1 MRYRLMV
8 VLSLAM
14 ALHATADRAGAQRYY
29 PRGYGAYGM
38 AGWGGDP
45 AAAFMTGLGSYARS
59 AGVYQLDR
67 AKANAINTDTAI
79 KWNKA
84 LRERQRAL
92 REEQKKRSAE
102 QEKERRQQESRTR
115 LESGAALN
123 DLLDQIFDADPGVAK
138 VGRSSAPISPAAI
151 REIPFEWNSEALS
164 ACLDEL
170 TSTGSAIPDILSGPK
185 YVQERNA
192 VRSAVARAF
201 EEDSH
206 GEVSLET
213 RKTIHDAVSHL
224 RAKFLKEEAEYNPG
238 YHEGLNYLTTLAAVN
253 RMLNDP
259 SMKQLLAELQQ
270 GKERTVGDLITFMNA
285 YNLRFGPAESD
296 RQREIYAR
304 LEPTLV
310 AIRDEI
316 SPGAAQ
322 APQLDRSGANLRS
335 AAKSAF
341 RGMNWSDIEAH
352 SKAQ

>member
-1 MRYRLMV
+1 MRRISMV
-8 VLSLAM
+8 GLGLVLALDAM
-14 ALHATADRAGAQRYY
+14 AAVADAQWNY
-29 PRGYGAYGM
+29 PRGYGSYGM

-45 AAAFMTGLGSYARS
+45 AAALMTGLGSYARG

-67 AKANAINTDTAI
+67 AKANAINVDTAI

-92 REEQKKRSAE
+92 RQDQKKRSAE
-102 QEKERRQQESRTR
+102 QEKERREEQAVAR
-115 LESGAALN
+115 LESGASLN
-123 DLLDQIFDADPGVAK
+123 DLLDQIFDADPAVSK
-138 VGRSSAPISPAAI
+138 VSRSSAPISPAAI
-151 REIPFEWNSEALS
+151 REIPFEWNSEALT

-170 TSTGSAIPDILSGPK
+170 TSTGSAIPDILSAPK

-192 VRSAVARAF
+192 VRSAVALAF

-206 GEVSLET
+206 GNVSLET
-213 RKTIHDAVSHL
+213 RKRIHDAVSQL
-224 RAKFLKEEAEYNPG
+224 RAKFLKEEADYNPG
-238 YHEGLNYLTTLAAVN
+238 YHEGMNYLTTLAAVN

-304 LEPTLV
+304 LEPALV
-310 AIRDEI
+310 AIRDEL
-316 SPGAAQ
+316 SHGAAQ
-322 APQLDRSGANLRS
+322 AAPLDRSGANLRS
-335 AAKSAF
+335 AAQSAF